1 MSSFHHCLARTA
13 NTPDLVEGSGS
24 GRAGGYGGGRAGG
37 YGSGRAGG
45 YGGGRAGGY
54 GSGRAGGYGLSV
66 TVIGAGAWCCSEGQL
81 II

>member
-45 YGGGRAGGY
+45 YG
-54 GSGRAGGYGLSV
+54 LSV

>member
-37 YGSGRAGG
+37 YG
-45 YGGGRAGGY
+45 
-54 GSGRAGGYGLSV
+54 LSV